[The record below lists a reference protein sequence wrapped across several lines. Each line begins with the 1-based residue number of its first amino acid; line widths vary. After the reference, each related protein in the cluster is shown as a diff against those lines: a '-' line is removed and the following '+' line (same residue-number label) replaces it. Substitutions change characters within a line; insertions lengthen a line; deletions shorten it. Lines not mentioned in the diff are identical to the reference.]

1 MEVYRNN
8 NGQLLKVTK
17 AQNGRIVAKCENE
30 TKSFENEKQ
39 FAVHLYNKG
48 FHLAMT
54 DRATLFARRFEEYD
68 NLSAFI
74 DMIPNKELAFQKNG
88 AIYTCWFLAFKPN
101 GMVEAF
107 KPNGM
112 VEVKANTDFSYTNEL
127 GYKAVTLNISDL
139 IIIQGDI

>member
-17 AQNGRIVAKCENE
+17 AQNGRIVAKCGNE

-39 FAVHLYNKG
+39 FNVHLYNKG

-54 DRATLFARRFEEYD
+54 DRATLFARRYEEAKD
-68 NLSAFI
+68 LSTFI
-74 DMIPNKELAFQKNG
+74 DTLPDRELAFQKDG
-88 AIYTCWFLAFKPN
+88 SIYTGWFL
-101 GMVEAF
+101 AF

-139 IIIQGDI
+139 IVIQGGIE

>member
-8 NGQLLKVTK
+8 NGQLLKVSK
-17 AQNGRIVAKCENE
+17 AQNGRIITKCGKE

-39 FAVHLYNKG
+39 FNVHLYNKG

-54 DRATLFARRFEEYD
+54 DRATLFARRYEEAEEFLKLTDLILD
-68 NLSAFI
+68 N
-74 DMIPNKELAFQKNG
+74 ELAFQKDG
-88 AIYTCWFLAFKPN
+88 SIYTCWFL
-101 GMVEAF
+101 AF

-127 GYKAVTLNISDL
+127 GYKAVTLNLSDL
-139 IIIQGDI
+139 IVIQGGIE

>member
-17 AQNGRIVAKCENE
+17 AQNGRIVAKCGNE

-54 DRATLFARRFEEYD
+54 DRATLFARRYEEAEDFLTLIDLILD
-68 NLSAFI
+68 N
-74 DMIPNKELAFQKNG
+74 ELAFQKDG
-88 AIYTCWFLAFKPN
+88 AIYTCWFLGFKSN
-101 GMVEAF
+101 GV
-107 KPNGM
+107 
-112 VEVKANTDFSYTNEL
+112 VEVKANTDFSYTDEL

-139 IIIQGDI
+139 IIIQGGIK

>member
-17 AQNGRIVAKCENE
+17 AQNGRIVAKCGNE

-39 FAVHLYNKG
+39 LNVHLYNKG

-54 DRATLFARRFEEYD
+54 DRATMFARRYEEAKD
-68 NLSAFI
+68 LSTFV
-74 DMIPNKELAFQKNG
+74 DMVPNSELAFMKDG
-88 AIYTCWFLAFKPN
+88 AIYTCWFLADN
-101 GMVEAF
+101 ADGT
-107 KPNGM
+107 
-112 VEVKANTDFSYTNEL
+112 VEVSCNAPFAAVNWQ

-139 IIIQGDI
+139 IVIRGDID

>member
-17 AQNGRIVAKCENE
+17 AQNGRIITKCGKE

-39 FAVHLYNKG
+39 FNVHLYNRG

-54 DRATLFARRFEEYD
+54 DRATLFAYRYEEAEDFLKFTDLILD
-68 NLSAFI
+68 N
-74 DMIPNKELAFQKNG
+74 ELAFQKDG
-88 AIYTCWFLAFKPN
+88 SIYTCWFLK
-101 GMVEAF
+101 F

-112 VEVKANTDFSYTNEL
+112 VEVKANTDFSYTNDL
-127 GYKAVTLNISDL
+127 GYKAVTVRIYEL
-139 IIIQGDI
+139 IIIKGDI

>member
-17 AQNGRIVAKCENE
+17 AQNGRIIAKCGNE

-39 FAVHLYNKG
+39 FNVHLYNKG

-54 DRATLFARRFEEYD
+54 DRATLFARRYEEAED
-68 NLSAFI
+68 LSTFI
-74 DMIPNKELAFQKNG
+74 DMIHNRELAFQKDG
-88 AIYTCWFLAFKPN
+88 EIYTCWFLAFKPD
-101 GMVEAF
+101 
-107 KPNGM
+107 GM

-139 IIIQGDI
+139 IVIQGGIE

>member
-1 MEVYRNN
+1 MEVYRNNN
-8 NGQLLKVTK
+8 NGQLLKVSK
-17 AQNGRIVAKCENE
+17 AQNGRIITKCGKE

-39 FAVHLYNKG
+39 FNVHLYNKG

-54 DRATLFARRFEEYD
+54 DRATLFARRYEEAED
-68 NLSAFI
+68 LSTFI
-74 DMIPNKELAFQKNG
+74 DMIPNKELAFQKDG
-88 AIYTCWFLAFKPN
+88 SIYTCWFL
-101 GMVEAF
+101 AF

-139 IIIQGDI
+139 IVIQGGIE

>member
-17 AQNGRIVAKCENE
+17 AQNGRIVAKCGNE

-54 DRATLFARRFEEYD
+54 DRATLFARRYEEAKD
-68 NLSAFI
+68 LSTFI
-74 DMIPNKELAFQKNG
+74 DTLPNRELAFQKDG
-88 AIYTCWFLAFKPN
+88 SIYTCWFL
-101 GMVEAF
+101 AF

-139 IIIQGDI
+139 IIIQGGIE

>member
-8 NGQLLKVTK
+8 NGQLLKVSK
-17 AQNGRIVAKCENE
+17 AQNGRIVAKCGNE

-39 FAVHLYNKG
+39 FNVHLYNKG

-54 DRATLFARRFEEYD
+54 DRATLFARRYEEAKD
-68 NLSAFI
+68 LSTFI
-74 DMIPNKELAFQKNG
+74 NTLPNRELAFQKDG
-88 AIYTCWFLAFKPN
+88 SIYTCWFL
-101 GMVEAF
+101 AF

-127 GYKAVTLNISDL
+127 GYKAVTLSISDL
-139 IIIQGDI
+139 IVIQGDI

>member
-17 AQNGRIVAKCENE
+17 AQNGRIMAKCGSE

-39 FAVHLYNKG
+39 FNVHLYNKG

-54 DRATLFARRFEEYD
+54 ERSTLFARRYEEAKD
-68 NLSAFI
+68 LSTFI
-74 DMIPNKELAFQKNG
+74 DTLPDRELAFQKDG
-88 AIYTCWFLAFKPN
+88 SIYTCWFL
-101 GMVEAF
+101 EF

-139 IIIQGDI
+139 IVIQGGIK